1 MAPTTNAQRA
11 ALFSLAS
18 LHVILCSGTAYGW
31 TALRPV
37 LLDAGLFAGAT
48 EIGRARAMSWI
59 STLGIAA
66 NALCKMPLGFVLD
79 HAGPRFT
86 AVLGGVMVLAG
97 SALMALGDRESLP
110 QMASGYFLL
119 GVAGPFVQMPTFQF
133 TELYGAA
140 GKGTAMSQLVTCF
153 ELSTGVFELM
163 SVAYF
168 SGSKEIFNLRA
179 MFLAFSACGL
189 FVAITAVLFWPD
201 RPHRAPQVGGS
212 GGAAPP
218 AAPLAHLGI
227 RAQLRSGA
235 FWMAASFMC
244 VHIFRQG
251 FVLATLGPQMEA
263 FFPAKTAK
271 TLSDAFSIVLPM
283 GFVPMAILTAV
294 GAAGA
299 ILKRPMFAFFFVTSL
314 SMVYGGLLLVP
325 NTYAFC
331 ALFVI
336 FPLVRQLVFS
346 TFFSYCA
353 SVFGYGAFGRI
364 SGVASTLAG
373 TIQLSMS
380 PFIGVVEE
388 GGRWPF
394 PEDMDLA
401 SRWRAA
407 DVFLGCVPVFLLVA
421 PVYYM
426 SRSAPE
432 GAPEG
437 DFDEAEKYS
446 EAEEPLLSGDDRDP
460 EAGVNV
466 AVPRS
471 ASHMSINRM
480 HRIGSHVSSV
490 GSARDK
496 WEIYASVGSGAM
508 GVSPASFAPVGSWMA
523 GRGERASVDA
533 GSGSGTR
540 SALAG
545 SAENGQQRRHSGFRS
560 DSEEE

>member
-18 LHVILCSGTAYGW
+18 LHVALCSGTAYGW

-79 HAGPRFT
+79 HAGPRST

-110 QMASGYFLL
+110 QMAAGYFLL

-179 MFLAFSACGL
+179 MFLAYSACGL

-271 TLSDAFSIVLPM
+271 TLSEAFSTVLPM
-283 GFVPMAILTAV
+283 GFIPMAILTAV

-299 ILKRPMFAFFFVTSL
+299 ILKRPMFAFFFRHQPLHGVRRTAPRAQHL
-314 SMVYGGLLLVP
+314 RVLRAVRDIPAGQAAGVQHLLQLLRLRVWLRR
-325 NTYAFC
+325 F
-331 ALFVI
+331 
-336 FPLVRQLVFS
+336 RQDQRRRVH
-346 TFFSYCA
+346 
-353 SVFGYGAFGRI
+353 VGRCD
-364 SGVASTLAG
+364 STLDVAVHRRRG
-373 TIQLSMS
+373 
-380 PFIGVVEE
+380 
-388 GGRWPF
+388 GGR
-394 PEDMDLA
+394 
-401 SRWRAA
+401 S
-407 DVFLGCVPVFLLVA
+407 
-421 PVYYM
+421 
-426 SRSAPE
+426 
-432 GAPEG
+432 
-437 DFDEAEKYS
+437 
-446 EAEEPLLSGDDRDP
+446 
-460 EAGVNV
+460 V
-466 AVPRS
+466 AVPGDHGPR
-471 ASHMSINRM
+471 
-480 HRIGSHVSSV
+480 V
-490 GSARDK
+490 
-496 WEIYASVGSGAM
+496 
-508 GVSPASFAPVGSWMA
+508 
-523 GRGERASVDA
+523 
-533 GSGSGTR
+533 
-540 SALAG
+540 ALARG
-545 SAENGQQRRHSGFRS
+545 GRVPRVRPRVFARRARVLRVQKRPVARRRLRRG
-560 DSEEE
+560 

>member
-1 MAPTTNAQRA
+1 
-11 ALFSLAS
+11 
-18 LHVILCSGTAYGW
+18 
-31 TALRPV
+31 
-37 LLDAGLFAGAT
+37 
-48 EIGRARAMSWI
+48 
-59 STLGIAA
+59 
-66 NALCKMPLGFVLD
+66 
-79 HAGPRFT
+79 
-86 AVLGGVMVLAG
+86 
-97 SALMALGDRESLP
+97 
-110 QMASGYFLL
+110 
-119 GVAGPFVQMPTFQF
+119 
-133 TELYGAA
+133 
-140 GKGTAMSQLVTCF
+140 MSQLVTCF

-163 SVAYF
+163 SLAYF

-251 FVLATLGPQMEA
+251 FVLATLGPQMET

-283 GFVPMAILTAV
+283 GFIPMAILTAV

-299 ILKRPMFAFFFVTSL
+299 ILTRPMFAFFFVTSL

-325 NTYAFC
+325 NTYAYC

-336 FPLVRQLVFS
+336 FPLARQLVFS

-380 PFIGVVEE
+380 PFIGVVQE

-394 PEDMDLA
+394 PETMDLA

-421 PVYYM
+421 PAYYM
-426 SRSAPE
+426 SKSAPSRDD
-432 GAPEG
+432 

-446 EAEEPLLSGDDRDP
+446 EADEPLLSGDDRDP
-460 EAGVNV
+460 EAGVPNV
-466 AVPRS
+466 PVPRS
-471 ASHMSINRM
+471 ASHMSITRINR
-480 HRIGSHVSSV
+480 GSYVSSV

-508 GVSPASFAPVGSWMA
+508 GVSPASFAHVGSWMA
-523 GRGERASVDA
+523 RRGDRAGVEV

-540 SALAG
+540 AALAG
-545 SAENGQQRRHSGFRS
+545 RVIGS